1 MQSFIALIAESYS
14 GQGRG
19 SVCFQE
25 ETSESSPPPP
35 CVSRVAGKIKAIPPF
50 DLHWTVEAPT
60 QRGIIKAYH
69 AA

>member
-1 MQSFIALIAESYS
+1 M
-14 GQGRG
+14 QGRG

-25 ETSESSPPPP
+25 ETSGSLPPPP
-35 CVSRVAGKIKAIPPF
+35 CVSRVAGEIKAIPPF
-50 DLHWTVEAPT
+50 DLPWTVGAPT